1 MEPSHK
7 IFLETAK
14 DTEIH
19 FALSWA
25 GFLLSSVLCAAD
37 VEPSERF
44 SSLFLLSLSAIASC
58 STPPPAPTFSPTH
71 ANSFN
76 LLPPSKVGSEPT
88 KHPSSCQRDT
98 WLCVF
103 TPAWNPLPTEHLTRF
118 HTSSHPQSPSETQSS
133 CLSSVVQTSSV
144 MSVYLPP
151 LMCT

>member
-1 MEPSHK
+1 MGPSRK
-7 IFLETAK
+7 IFLKTAK

-44 SSLFLLSLSAIASC
+44 SLFLLSLSAIASC
-58 STPPPAPTFSPTH
+58 STPAPTISPPTH
-71 ANSFN
+71 TNSFN
-76 LLPPSKVGSEPT
+76 LLPPSKAGSEPT

-103 TPAWNPLPTEHLTRF
+103 TPAWNPLPTGHLTRF

-151 LMCT
+151 FMCT